1 MKRLR
6 SLLPLALFGAL
17 ALMLGLGLGRDP
29 RVVPSPLLGRP
40 APDFALPLLDD
51 TTTSLRRDALL
62 GRVWMLNVWASW
74 CTACR
79 EEHTLLLQFAQ
90 RRLVPVYGLNH
101 KDEAAAGRRWLTRW
115 GNPYTASWF
124 DADGRVGIDWGV
136 YGVPETFVVD
146 KAGVVRFKHVGPL
159 TPEVLRERI
168 EPLLRQLDA

>member
-1 MKRLR
+1 M
-6 SLLPLALFGAL
+6 
-17 ALMLGLGLGRDP
+17 
-29 RVVPSPLLGRP
+29 
-40 APDFALPLLDD
+40 
-51 TTTSLRRDALL
+51 
-62 GRVWMLNVWASW
+62 
-74 CTACR
+74 
-79 EEHTLLLQFAQ
+79 
-90 RRLVPVYGLNH
+90 PVYGLNH
-101 KDEAAAGRRWLTRW
+101 KDEAAAGRRWLARW